1 MLMINRAI
9 FLLVTLCLLGTARA
23 QVDEL
28 ITRYAGENADG
39 FIEPLIT
46 GFGANLNSGLYR
58 SANIPLMGLHLNFC
72 INAMAAR
79 FSDDQRTFVATT
91 TGYFSP
97 LQEVDV
103 PTVIGDPK
111 GASAVSPDGTEYVFP
126 GGYDMISFMIGVP
139 SFTIGSIFGTEAT
152 LRYFKARLNEELG
165 DFSLFGIGAR
175 HSVSQYFPTLPLD
188 IAAGIFYHKFKI
200 SDIVTSNVYCLHAE
214 VGKSLNIMDVYGGL
228 AYEANTARV
237 EYTFDS
243 GVETEDVSID
253 VTGKNKFRLTAGV
266 GFNFTLFHINLDYN
280 IGNQNVLNAGIS
292 LGL

>member
-1 MLMINRAI
+1 
-9 FLLVTLCLLGTARA
+9 
-23 QVDEL
+23 
-28 ITRYAGENADG
+28 
-39 FIEPLIT
+39 
-46 GFGANLNSGLYR
+46 
-58 SANIPLMGLHLNFC
+58 MGLHLNFG
-72 INAMAAR
+72 INAMVTR
-79 FSDDQRTFVATT
+79 FSDDQRTFMATT
-91 TGYFSP
+91 TGYFYP
-97 LQEVDV
+97 VQEVEA
-103 PTVIGDPK
+103 PTVIGNPT

>member
-1 MLMINRAI
+1 MINGIRTLLAVLC
-9 FLLVTLCLLGTARA
+9 FLAAAQA

-28 ITRYAGENADG
+28 ISRYAGENGDG

-58 SANIPLMGLHLNFC
+58 SAKIPVIGLHMTIG
-72 INAMAAR
+72 INALAAR
-79 FSDDQRTFVATT
+79 FSDDQRKFTATT
-91 TGYFSP
+91 TGYFYP
-97 LQEVDV
+97 VQEVEA

-111 GASAVSPDGTEYVFP
+111 GASAISPEGTEYVFP
-126 GGYDMISFMIGVP
+126 GGYDMRSFMIGVP

-152 LRYFKARLNEELG
+152 LRYFKARLNEEIGEL
-165 DFSLFGIGAR
+165 SLFGIGAR
-175 HSVSQYFPTLPLD
+175 HSVSQYFPTLPID

-200 SDIVTSNVYCLHAE
+200 SEIVTSNVYCLHAE
-214 VGKSLNIMDVYGGL
+214 VGKSLAIMDVYGGL
-228 AYEANTARV
+228 AYEANKAKV

-243 GVETEDVSID
+243 GVETADVSID

-280 IGNQNVLNAGIS
+280 IGNQNVLNAGVS